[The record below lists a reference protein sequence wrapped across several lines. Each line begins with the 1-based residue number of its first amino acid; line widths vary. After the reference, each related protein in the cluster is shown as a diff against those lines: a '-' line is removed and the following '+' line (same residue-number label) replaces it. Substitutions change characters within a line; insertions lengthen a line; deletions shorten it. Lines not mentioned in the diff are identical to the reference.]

1 MVIDECERPPVVAYG
16 GRSPAKSPIQ
26 RKDLSKEFQNAAGP
40 YIKNTVTMTSP
51 RGSFGGSVTP
61 KNRNEKIGEERWDAR
76 HHVSPS

>member
-16 GRSPAKSPIQ
+16 GRSPAKSPVE
-26 RKDLSKEFQNAAGP
+26 RKMMSKDFKNSAGP

-51 RGSFGGSVTP
+51 RGSAGGSVTP
-61 KNRNEKIGEERWDAR
+61 RNRKEMVGEERWDAR